1 MSAASVVRRLAADT
15 NTYRYQ
21 RFTKSLL
28 FRDLRFHKNT
38 AGPGDVLPP
47 FELVTTGGERLVNR
61 DVFDDKPVLFI
72 FGSLTCPN
80 TASAAP
86 SVQTL
91 YEKFGGRVRFIMVY
105 VREAHPGEYI
115 SQAETIEEKL
125 EHARTLKEF
134 YDIEWT
140 VAADNIDGDLH
151 RALDPKPNSAVLM
164 NSAGIILFRSLWAA
178 DRDAMH
184 QALHAAAAGREP
196 EMKQSS
202 VLIGPVT
209 RAMGQVQAVMER
221 GGPQA
226 VRDLWIA
233 GFPIA
238 LAGRVATLFS
248 PLSPDQRG
256 IAAVLTLA
264 FGTLAGLGI
273 WAAVVFN

>member
-1 MSAASVVRRLAADT
+1 MSTAGIDQQALHAADG
-15 NTYRYQ
+15 YRYK
-21 RFTKSLL
+21 RFTTSLL
-28 FRDLRFHKNT
+28 FRDLQFAKET
-38 AGPGDVLPP
+38 VGPGDPVPS
-47 FELVTTGGERLVNR
+47 FELVTTSGDRLVNA
-61 DVFDDKPVLFI
+61 DVFGDKPVLFV
-72 FGSLTCPN
+72 FGSMTCPN

-86 SVQTL
+86 SVQAL
-91 YEKFGGRVRFIMVY
+91 YEKFGDRVRFIMVY

-115 SQAETIEEKL
+115 TQAETMEEKL
-125 EHARTLKEF
+125 EHARVLKKF
-134 YDIEWT
+134 FDIQWT

-178 DRDAMH
+178 DRNALH
-184 QALHAAAAGREP
+184 QALDAAAAGRVP
-196 EMKQSS
+196 ERKQSDAL
-202 VLIGPVT
+202 VGPVA

-238 LAGRVATLFS
+238 LAGRIATLFS

-256 IAAVLTLA
+256 VAAVLTLA
-264 FGTLAGLGI
+264 LGTSAALGI
-273 WAAVVFN
+273 VAAMVFA

>member
-1 MSAASVVRRLAADT
+1 
-15 NTYRYQ
+15 
-21 RFTKSLL
+21 
-28 FRDLRFHKNT
+28 
-38 AGPGDVLPP
+38 
-47 FELVTTGGERLVNR
+47 
-61 DVFDDKPVLFI
+61 VLFI
-72 FGSLTCPN
+72 FGSMTCPN

-91 YEKFGGRVRFIMVY
+91 YEKFGDRVRFIMVY

-115 SQAETIEEKL
+115 SQAEAIVEKL
-125 EHARTLKEF
+125 EHARALKKF

-151 RALDPKPNSAVLM
+151 RALDPKPNSAVLV
-164 NSAGIILFRSLWAA
+164 NSAGIIIFRSLWAA
-178 DRDAMH
+178 VRDATH
-184 QALHAAAAGREP
+184 QAVHAVAAGRAP

-202 VLIGPVT
+202 ALIGPVT
-209 RAMGQVQAVMER
+209 RAMGHVQAVMER

-238 LAGRVATLFS
+238 LAGRIATFFS

-264 FGTLAGLGI
+264 IGTSAGLGI
-273 WAAVVFN
+273 LAALTFS

>member
-1 MSAASVVRRLAADT
+1 MTSASLERRLTADT

-21 RFTKSLL
+21 RFTTSLL

-38 AGPGDVLPP
+38 AGPGDSIPP
-47 FELVTTGGERLVNR
+47 FELFTTGGDRLANR

-72 FGSLTCPN
+72 FGSMTCPN

-91 YEKFGGRVRFIMVY
+91 YEQFSDRVRFVMVY
-105 VREAHPGEYI
+105 VREAHPGECI
-115 SQAETIEEKL
+115 SQAETMEEKL
-125 EHARTLKEF
+125 EHARALKKL
-134 YDIEWT
+134 YDIQWT

-164 NSAGIILFRSLWAA
+164 NSNGIILFRSLWAA
-178 DRDAMH
+178 DRGAMN
-184 QALHAAAAGREP
+184 QALHAAGAGRAP
-196 EMKQSS
+196 EMKQSNA
-202 VLIGPVT
+202 LIGPVT
-209 RAMGQVQAVMER
+209 RAMGHVQAVMER

-238 LAGRVATLFS
+238 LAGRIATFFS

-256 IAAVLTLA
+256 MAAVLTLA
-264 FGTLAGLGI
+264 IGTSAGLWI
-273 WAAVVFN
+273 LAAVTFS

>member
-1 MSAASVVRRLAADT
+1 MSTASISQRASKSSND
-15 NTYRYQ
+15 YRYK
-21 RFTKSLL
+21 RFTTSLL

-38 AGPGDVLPP
+38 VGPGDALPL
-47 FELVTTGGERLVNR
+47 FELVTTGGDSLVNS
-61 DVFDDKPVLFI
+61 DVFGDKPVLFI
-72 FGSLTCPN
+72 FGSMTCPN

-86 SVQTL
+86 SVQSL
-91 YEKFGGRVRFIMVY
+91 YEKFCDRVRFIMVY

-115 SQAETIEEKL
+115 SQAETMEEKL
-125 EHARTLKEF
+125 EHARALKKF
-134 YDIEWT
+134 YDIRWT

-164 NSAGIILFRSLWAA
+164 NSAGTILFRSLWAA
-178 DRDAMH
+178 DRDAMY
-184 QALHAAAAGREP
+184 QALGAVAAGRAP
-196 EMKQSS
+196 ERKQSDAL
-202 VLIGPVT
+202 VGPVA

-238 LAGRVATLFS
+238 LAGCVATFFS
-248 PLSPDQRG
+248 PLSPDQSG

-264 FGTLAGLGI
+264 LAMLVALGI
-273 WAAVVFN
+273 LAAMVSG